1 MLHNIKI
8 TLPYLI
14 TLAAIAA
21 ISFFFNDAIT
31 WYVCGFCTGA
41 YAILFLMIIIGKKA
55 AEKTADVIDKKIS
68 ISRRR
73 FE

>member
-1 MLHNIKI
+1 MLHNIRI

-14 TLAAIAA
+14 ALAAIAA
-21 ISFFFNDAIT
+21 ISFFFTDAIT

-41 YAILFLMIIIGKKA
+41 YAILFLMIVIGKKA
-55 AEKTADVIDKKIS
+55 AEKTAEVIDKKIS
-68 ISRRR
+68 NSHNR